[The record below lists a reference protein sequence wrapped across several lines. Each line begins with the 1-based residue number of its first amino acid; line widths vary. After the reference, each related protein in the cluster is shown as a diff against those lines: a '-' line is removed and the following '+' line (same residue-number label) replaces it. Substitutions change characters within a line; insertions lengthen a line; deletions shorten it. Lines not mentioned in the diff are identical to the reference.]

1 MKTSKY
7 ILFHFDQYS
16 YIPLTNLAFSVQTVS
31 YGSSLFPVGL
41 WSKRKSKVK
50 NSVRNL
56 HYGTRLVTWL
66 IRGMYEYSILFFSH
80 FACYSKS

>member
-1 MKTSKY
+1 MKKSTY

-16 YIPLTNLAFSVQTVS
+16 YIPLTNLVFSVRTVS

-41 WSKRKSKVK
+41 WSKRKSTGK

-56 HYGTRLVTWL
+56 QYGPRTRSV
-66 IRGMYEYSILFFSH
+66 RGMYEYSISFFFSH
-80 FACYSKS
+80 FACF